1 MGRMKCRLRGF
12 LQRRCERDIIG
23 PCVFQSPIVS
33 DSYCLFQKSVLFLDI
48 SQGFFLFPRIQN
60 RLRVRDE
67 YFEGVTNTMN
77 VGWEN

>member
-33 DSYCLFQKSVLFLDI
+33 DSYCLFQKSVLFFGYFSRI
-48 SQGFFLFPRIQN
+48 FLFPGFKIDGECEAN
-60 RLRVRDE
+60 ILKA
-67 YFEGVTNTMN
+67 
-77 VGWEN
+77 

>member
-33 DSYCLFQKSVLFLDI
+33 DSFCLFQKSVLFFLI
-48 SQGFFLFPRIQN
+48 FFKDFLIPRIQN
-60 RLRVRDE
+60 RLKVRGE
-67 YFEGVTNTMN
+67 YLEGVTNTMN
-77 VGWEN
+77 VG